1 MFEVSA
7 ALSQVAH
14 CAADSIYRDDIVF
27 KDPRNTFRGKKN
39 YRTIFWSLRLSGK
52 LVFSKLYV
60 EVKRIW
66 QPEESVI
73 R

>member
-1 MFEVSA
+1 MSGIPTA
-7 ALSQVAH
+7 WSQVTL
-14 CAADSIYRDDIVF
+14 CAVDGIYRDDIVF

-39 YRTIFWSLRLSGK
+39 YRTICWSLRLSGK